1 MANQRCRDTMP
12 MNARANQYTRGGWL
26 MALLLSAFLAACG
39 GGGSGEAGGGSGTL
53 GVSLTDAPACGFD
66 AVNVTVTQVRAHQS
80 DTASDGD
87 GGWSEITLNP
97 ARKINLLDLT
107 NGELDFLGETAV
119 PAGHYTQLRLMLAA
133 NTGSSPVSNSVVLS
147 SAPGTQ
153 IALKTPSAVQSGLK
167 VVHGFDVAAGQRV
180 DLVLDFDA
188 CKSVVALGN
197 GGFLLKPVIKV
208 IPTVLNGIN
217 GFVAQDLRNV
227 MVSAQ
232 VDGSVV
238 RSTSPDMTTGAF
250 FLARLDPGTYAVVI
264 TADDSATAVIDAV
277 PVPTSTSVVA
287 ISTNAAPFNLPFSTA
302 RTISGTATLNPA
314 STTDEAVSVA
324 AKQTVGSGPPVT
336 ATVKTQSAELLSGD
350 YTLTLP
356 AGAPQF
362 GRYVI
367 GGTLPIPLVGQTA
380 AAGQYAV
387 EASATGYQTQSFT
400 KNIFTANATQDFA
413 LSP

>member
-1 MANQRCRDTMP
+1 
-12 MNARANQYTRGGWL
+12 
-26 MALLLSAFLAACG
+26 MALLLSAFLAGCG
-39 GGGSGEAGGGSGTL
+39 GGGSGEAGGAGSGTL

-80 DTASDGD
+80 NAAFDSD
-87 GGWSEITLNP
+87 GGWSEITLSP

-153 IALKTPSAVQSGLK
+153 IALRTPSAVQSGLK

-208 IPTVLNGIN
+208 IPTVLNGIK
-217 GFVAQDLRNV
+217 GFVAQGRNV
-227 MVSAQ
+227 MVTAQ
-232 VDGSVV
+232 VDGTVV
-238 RSTSPDMTTGAF
+238 RSTSPNMMTGAF
-250 FLARLDPGTYAVVI
+250 FLARLDPGNYAVVI
-264 TADDSATAVIDAV
+264 TADGRATAVIDAV
-277 PVPTSTSVVA
+277 PVLTSTSVVA
-287 ISTNAAPFNLPFSTA
+287 ISTNAAPINLPASAT
-302 RTISGTATLNPA
+302 RTISGAASLNPA

-356 AGAPQF
+356 VGAPQF

-387 EASATGYQTQSFT
+387 EASATGYQSQSFT
-400 KNIFTANATQDFA
+400 KNISTVNATQNFD

>member
-1 MANQRCRDTMP
+1 MQVNL
-12 MNARANQYTRGGWL
+12 RANQGRRDCATATGWL
-26 MALLLSAFLAACG
+26 MALLLSAFLAGCG
-39 GGGSGEAGGGSGTL
+39 GGGDSGAASGGGSGTL

-66 AVNVTVTQVRAHQS
+66 AVNVTVTQVRVHQS
-80 DTASDGD
+80 GAASDSD

-107 NGELDFLGETAV
+107 NGVLDYLGDTAL
-119 PAGHYTQLRLMLAA
+119 PAGHYTQLRLMLAP
-133 NTGSSPVSNSVVLS
+133 NSGSSPVSNSVVLS
-147 SAPGTQ
+147 SAPGTEV
-153 IALKTPSAVQSGLK
+153 ALRTPSAVQSGLK
-167 VVHGFDVAAGQRV
+167 LVHGFDVAAGQRV

-217 GFVAQDLRNV
+217 GFVAQALLGSNV
-227 MVSAQ
+227 RISAQ
-232 VDGSVV
+232 VDGTVV

-250 FLARLDPGTYAVVI
+250 FLARLDPGNYAVVI
-264 TADDSATAVIDAV
+264 TADDSTTAVIDSV
-277 PVPTSTSVVA
+277 PVASSTSVVA
-287 ISTNAAPFNLPFSTA
+287 ISTDAAPFMLPPSAA

-314 STTDEAVSVA
+314 SSTDEAVSVA

-336 ATVKTQSAELLSGD
+336 ATIKTQSAEMPAGH

-367 GGTLPIPLVGQTA
+367 GGTLPIPLVEQTA

-400 KNIFTANATQDFA
+400 KDISTANATQDFA

>member
-1 MANQRCRDTMP
+1 MQ
-12 MNARANQYTRGGWL
+12 MNARASRTGWL
-26 MALLLSAFLAACG
+26 MALLLSASLAGCGG
-39 GGGSGEAGGGSGTL
+39 GGGSGAAVGASGTL

-66 AVNVTVTQVRAHQS
+66 AVNVTVAQVRVHQS
-80 DTASDGD
+80 DAASDSD
-87 GGWSEITLNP
+87 SGWSEITLSP

-107 NGELDFLGETAV
+107 NGTLDFLGETAV
-119 PAGHYTQLRLMLAA
+119 PAGHYTQLRLVLAA
-133 NTGSSPVSNSVVLS
+133 NTGSSVSNSVVLS
-147 SAPGTQ
+147 STPGTE
-153 IALKTPSAVQSGLK
+153 IALRTPSAVQSGLK
-167 VVHGFDVAAGQRV
+167 LVHGFDVAAGQRL

-208 IPTVLNGIN
+208 IPSELNGIN
-217 GFVAQDLRNV
+217 GFVDQALLGRNV

-232 VDGSVV
+232 VDGTVV
-238 RSTSPDMTTGAF
+238 RSTSPDLTTGAF
-250 FLARLDPGTYAVVI
+250 FLARLEPGNYAVVI

-277 PVPTSTSVVA
+277 PVPSSASVVA
-287 ISTNAAPFNLPFSTA
+287 ISTNAAPFMLPSSAT

-314 STTDEAVSVA
+314 STTDEAVFVA

-336 ATVKTQSAELLSGD
+336 ATVTTQSADLLSGD

-367 GGTLPIPLVGQTA
+367 GGTLPIPLVEQIA
-380 AAGQYAV
+380 AAGQYLV
-387 EASATGYQTQSFT
+387 EASATGYQSQSFT
-400 KNIFTANATQDFA
+400 KDISTANATQDFA

>member
-1 MANQRCRDTMP
+1 
-12 MNARANQYTRGGWL
+12 
-26 MALLLSAFLAACG
+26 MALLLSAFLAGCG
-39 GGGSGEAGGGSGTL
+39 GGGDSGEAGGGGSGTL

-66 AVNVTVTQVRAHQS
+66 AVNVTVTQVRVHRS
-80 DTASDGD
+80 DAASDGD
-87 GGWSEITLNP
+87 GGWSEITLSP
-97 ARKINLLDLT
+97 ARKINLLNLT
-107 NGELDFLGETAV
+107 NGELDYLGETAL

-133 NTGSSPVSNSVVLS
+133 NTGSSAVSNSVVLS
-147 SAPGTQ
+147 SGPRTE

-217 GFVAQDLRNV
+217 GFVAQSLLGRNV

-232 VDGSVV
+232 MDGTVV

-250 FLARLDPGTYAVVI
+250 FLARLDPGNYAVVI

-277 PVPTSTSVVA
+277 PVPTSTSVVE
-287 ISTNAAPFNLPFSTA
+287 ISTNAAPFILPPSAA
-302 RTISGTATLNPA
+302 RTISGTATLSPA

-324 AKQTVGSGPPVT
+324 AKQTVGSGPAVT

-367 GGTLPIPLVGQTA
+367 GGTLPIPLVGQS

-400 KNIFTANATQDFA
+400 KNISTANATQHFV

>member
-1 MANQRCRDTMP
+1 MQ
-12 MNARANQYTRGGWL
+12 MNARANQYRRGGWL
-26 MALLLSAFLAACG
+26 MALLLSAFLAGCG
-39 GGGSGEAGGGSGTL
+39 GGGNSGEAGGAGSGTL
-53 GVSLTDAPACGFD
+53 GVSMTDAPACGFD
-66 AVNVTVTQVRAHQS
+66 AVNVTVTQVRAHKS
-80 DTASDGD
+80 DAASHSD

-153 IALKTPSAVQSGLK
+153 IALRTPSAVQSGLK

-217 GFVAQDLRNV
+217 GFVAQGSNV

-232 VDGSVV
+232 VDGTVV
-238 RSTSPDMTTGAF
+238 RSTSPNMMTGAF
-250 FLARLDPGTYAVVI
+250 FLARLDPGNYAVVI
-264 TADDSATAVIDAV
+264 TADGRATAVIDAV
-277 PVPTSTSVVA
+277 PVLTSTSVVA
-287 ISTNAAPFNLPFSTA
+287 ISTNAAPINLPASAT
-302 RTISGTATLNPA
+302 RTISGAASLNPA

-356 AGAPQF
+356 VGAPQF

-387 EASATGYQTQSFT
+387 EASATGYQSQSFT
-400 KNIFTANATQDFA
+400 KNISTVNATQNFD

>member
-1 MANQRCRDTMP
+1 
-12 MNARANQYTRGGWL
+12 
-26 MALLLSAFLAACG
+26 MALLLSAVLAGCGG
-39 GGGSGEAGGGSGTL
+39 GGGSGAAGSGTL

-66 AVNVTVTQVRAHQS
+66 AVNVTVAQVRTHQS
-80 DTASDGD
+80 DAASDGD
-87 GGWSEITLNP
+87 GGWSQITLNP

-107 NGELDFLGETAV
+107 NGTLDFLGETAV
-119 PAGHYTQLRLMLAA
+119 PAGHYTQLRLVLAA

-147 SAPGTQ
+147 SAPGTE
-153 IALKTPSAVQSGLK
+153 IALRTPSAVQSGLK
-167 VVHGFDVAAGQRV
+167 LVHGFDVAAGQRV

-188 CKSVVALGN
+188 CRSVVALGN

-208 IPTVLNGIN
+208 IPTELNGIS
-217 GFVAQDLRNV
+217 GFVDQALLERNV

-232 VDGSVV
+232 VDGTVV
-238 RSTSPDMTTGAF
+238 RSTSPDLTTGAF
-250 FLARLDPGTYAVVI
+250 FLARLDPGNYVVVI

-277 PVPTSTSVVA
+277 PVPTSSSVVA
-287 ISTNAAPFNLPFSTA
+287 ISTNAAPFFLSPSAA

-314 STTDEAVSVA
+314 SATDEAVFVA

-336 ATVKTQSAELLSGD
+336 ATVKTQSADLLSGD

-356 AGAPQF
+356 AAAPQF

-367 GGTLPIPLVGQTA
+367 GGTLPIPLVAQTA

-387 EASATGYQTQSFT
+387 EASATGYQTQSFSR
-400 KNIFTANATQDFA
+400 NVSTANATQDFF